1 MGVGFSE
8 TNVLLLA
15 VVVRVALLALG
26 RWQDS
31 TLDVPYTDIDYQVYS
46 DAAKFVQLG
55 QSPYERSTYRY
66 TPLLAWLL
74 LPNCIFAEYGKMLFS
89 VCDIMAAMCV
99 MSMFTIYPIE
109 WCVG

>member
-15 VVVRVALLALG
+15 VAVRVALLAHG

-31 TLDVPYTDIDYQVYS
+31 TLDVPYTDIDYEVYS

-55 QSPYERSTYRY
+55 ESPYERSTYRY

-74 LPNCIFAEYGKMLFS
+74 LPNCIFADYGKVLFS

-99 MSMFTIYPIE
+99 ISIFTMHALE
-109 WCVG
+109 W